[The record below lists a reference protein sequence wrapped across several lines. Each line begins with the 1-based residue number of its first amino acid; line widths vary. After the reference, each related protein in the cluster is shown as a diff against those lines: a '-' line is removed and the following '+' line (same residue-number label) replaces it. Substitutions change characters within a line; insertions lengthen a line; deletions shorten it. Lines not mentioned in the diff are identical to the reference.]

1 MYRAVVPPDKGRPGM
16 WNAVTGKRRDARQV
30 QGVPMLV

>member
-16 WNAVTGKRRDARQV
+16 WNAVTGTPREARKV
-30 QGVPMLV
+30 DGVPILV